1 MAGAQVADIG
11 RDAITFEFVG
21 RPDQVEAFEELVRP
35 YGVRELVRTG
45 RVGLRRPSAS
55 RGSAILR
62 QRLKRKDPHMA
73 EIIKTGSLDRLS
85 GKVAVL
91 GYGSQGHAH
100 ALNLHDSGVDVVVGL
115 REGSSSAAAA
125 EEAGLAVASVADAV
139 RGAQL
144 VAFLV
149 PDGAQPALYES
160 EVAPNLEPGAAL
172 LFAHGFNVHY
182 GRIQP
187 PQGHDVIMVAP
198 KGPGHV
204 VRRLYTEGYGTPAVV
219 AVAQDASGEAR
230 ELALAYGAALG
241 AARAGM
247 VETSF
252 AEETETDLFGEQTVL
267 CGGVT
272 QLIQLGFETL
282 VEAGYQPEVA
292 YYECLHELKLI
303 TDLIWEGGI
312 ERMHYSISDTAEYGS
327 HAVGPKVV
335 DEHVRENMRSVL
347 ASIRDGSFAREWIA
361 EMDRGQPVLDEYR
374 AKLAETQIEQVGARL
389 RALNVREEAAEVHG
403 VG

>member
-1 MAGAQVADIG
+1 
-11 RDAITFEFVG
+11 
-21 RPDQVEAFEELVRP
+21 
-35 YGVRELVRTG
+35 
-45 RVGLRRPSAS
+45 
-55 RGSAILR
+55 
-62 QRLKRKDPHMA
+62 MA
-73 EIIKTGSLDRLS
+73 EILKAGNADLLD

-100 ALNLHDSGVDVVVGL
+100 ALNLSDSGIDVVVGL
-115 REGSSSAAAA
+115 REGSKSWAAA
-125 EEAGLAVASVADAV
+125 EEAGLPVKTVAEAVK
-139 RGAQL
+139 GAQL
-144 VAFLV
+144 VVFLV
-149 PDGAQPALYES
+149 PDGDQPRVWE
-160 EVAPNLEPGAAL
+160 EDVQPNLADGAAL

-182 GRIQP
+182 GRIAP
-187 PQGHDVIMVAP
+187 PEGHDVIMVAP

-204 VRRLYTEGYGTPAVV
+204 VRRLYTEGYGTPAVI
-219 AVAQDASGEAR
+219 AVAQDASGRAK

-241 AARAGM
+241 AGRVGM

-282 VEAGYQPEVA
+282 VDAGYQPEVA

-303 TDLIWEGGI
+303 VDLIWEGGI

-327 HAVGPKVV
+327 HMVGPKVV
-335 DEHVRENMRSVL
+335 DEHVRQNMKAVL
-347 ASIRDGSFAREWIA
+347 ASIQDGTFAREWIA
-361 EMDRGQPVLDEYR
+361 EMDRGQPVLAEKR
-374 AKLAETQIEQVGARL
+374 QELAETQIEQVGARL
-389 RALNVREEAAEVHG
+389 RALNVREETAEVHG